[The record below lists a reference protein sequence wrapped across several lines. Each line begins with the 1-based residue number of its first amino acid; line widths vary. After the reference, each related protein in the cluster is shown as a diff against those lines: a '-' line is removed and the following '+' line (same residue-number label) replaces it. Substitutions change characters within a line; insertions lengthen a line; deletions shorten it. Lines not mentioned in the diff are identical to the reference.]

1 MMLIALTSDGYLY
14 VITAYAPMVSHRIQN
29 SPQHRPDHILLDC
42 NRDLCDA
49 NYNKFSAEQNF
60 KKGMI
65 CNPGP

>member
-1 MMLIALTSDGYLY
+1 MLIALTSDGYLY
-14 VITAYAPMVSHRIQN
+14 VITTYAPWFPTGFKTVPNTGLIISF
-29 SPQHRPDHILLDC
+29 LDRK
-42 NRDLCDA
+42 RDLCDV

>member
-1 MMLIALTSDGYLY
+1 MPPWLPTGFKTVPNTGLIISF
-14 VITAYAPMVSHRIQN
+14 
-29 SPQHRPDHILLDC
+29 LD
-42 NRDLCDA
+42 RKRGLCDV